1 MVSLFKKKSVDIHS
15 PANGKLININE
26 VNDPVFSQGM
36 MGPGFAIIP
45 EKNDIFS
52 PISGK
57 VTSVFPTK
65 HAIGLESKGIK
76 FLIHI
81 GIDTVEL
88 NGQGFE
94 IHVQEGDRVTPD
106 TLLVKIDRKFLASQE
121 KEDTI
126 MVVLP
131 EYDKPINVTESYV
144 DSHDAVFEIN

>member
-1 MVSLFKKKSVDIHS
+1 MVALFKKKSVDIYS
-15 PANGKLININE
+15 PVNGKLIKIDE

-45 EKNDIFS
+45 ETNDIFS

-88 NGQGFE
+88 NGQGFD
-94 IHVQEGDRVTPD
+94 IHVQEGEKVTPD
-106 TLLVKIDRKFLASQE
+106 TLLVNIDRDFLASRK

-144 DSHDAVFEIN
+144 DSHDAVFAIN

>member
-1 MVSLFKKKSVDIHS
+1 
-15 PANGKLININE
+15 
-26 VNDPVFSQGM
+26 M

-45 EKNDIFS
+45 ETNDIFS

-57 VTSVFPTK
+57 VTSVFLTK

-88 NGQGFE
+88 NGQGFD
-94 IHVQEGDRVTPD
+94 IHVKEGEKVTPD
-106 TLLVKIDRKFLASQE
+106 TLLIKIDRDFLASQE

-144 DSHDAVFEIN
+144 DSHDTVFEIN